1 MKNLLL
7 KGLVAV
13 TILSST
19 AVMSQE
25 VENNETIN
33 VSRSVTSFDS
43 TSKKLVGS
51 SYIQKEFLPA
61 KVIES
66 DKTYAARF
74 NVYQD
79 EMEIKKDGE
88 DYTLPKTSNY
98 SLVFQGTNKT
108 YRVYKYMFENT
119 EKPGFF
125 VELFK
130 GDKIILLLKERIIL
144 QEEVKPS
151 TGYEKYKPPTLKHV
165 KDKLYIGY
173 KNNTTAE
180 VPSKK
185 KEFFNLFSSKA
196 GEVEKFAKSNRLGIK
211 DADDV
216 TKIFSYYNSL
226 K

>member
-1 MKNLLL
+1 MRNLLL
-7 KGLVAV
+7 KSLVAV

-25 VENNETIN
+25 IETDETIN
-33 VSRSVTSFDS
+33 ISRSLTSFDS

-66 DKTYAARF
+66 DKTYSARF

-79 EMEIKKDGE
+79 EMEIKKDGQ

-108 YRVYKYMFENT
+108 YSVYKYMVENT

-151 TGYEKYKPPTLKHV
+151 TGYEKYKPPTLKHI

-185 KEFFNLFSSKA
+185 KEFYNLFSNKA
-196 GEVEKFAKSNRLGIK
+196 SEVEKFAKSNRLGIK
-211 DADDV
+211 NPDDV
-216 TKIFSYYNSL
+216 VKIFEYYNSL